1 MAKIAL
7 TILTGGQCRPWRTN
21 PGSILSYRVAEIATL
36 HSNTHLHSSMH
47 HHGNSHHHHSN
58 MYHRS
63 NTRSLRHSI
72 LYHLKHMHILK
83 ICHKT
88 MKHLKR
94 IC

>member
-1 MAKIAL
+1 MVGSL
-7 TILTGGQCRPWRTN
+7 LHTILP
-21 PGSILSYRVAEIATL
+21 
-36 HSNTHLHSSMH
+36 LHSSTL
-47 HHGNSHHHHSN
+47 
-58 MYHRS
+58 YPRS